1 MSDDQTALS
10 ARCHALVEELGIGAA
25 EAVTEIE
32 PLTGGVASDIARVRV
47 GGEDIC
53 VKFALPQ
60 LRVAAEWK
68 APVHRSAAEYA
79 WLTVA
84 AKVAPESAIR
94 LLGRSETLNGFAMEF
109 LHGDNVTLW
118 KASLLAEAPDRG
130 EAEAVGS
137 VLGRIHHASAD
148 AGFDRTPFWN
158 RDDFRALRI
167 EPYLTFTASRHP
179 AVAAPLN
186 ALAEQLYAS
195 DQILVHGDV
204 SPKNILFRRQGPVI
218 LDAECATMGDPSFDP
233 AFCINH
239 LLLKAV
245 HLPGSRES
253 LLASVGRFW
262 RAYAAHVTWEP
273 LATLEARVCHLLPAL
288 MLARVDGKSP
298 VEYLSEEGQETVRRL
313 AAAGLIHPSEKLAA
327 FMYRI
332 DRDLKETAGD

>member
-1 MSDDQTALS
+1 MSEDHTELS
-10 ARCHALVEELGIGAA
+10 ARCRALVEELGIGRAD
-25 EAVTEIE
+25 EVTDVER
-32 PLTGGVASDIARVRV
+32 LTGGVASDIARVRV
-47 GGEDIC
+47 GGGDIC

-84 AKVAPESAIR
+84 AKVAPDSAIG
-94 LLGRSETLNGFAMEF
+94 LLGRSDTLNGFAMEF
-109 LHGDNVTLW
+109 ISGDDVTLW
-118 KASLLAEAPDRG
+118 KAALLAEAPDRG
-130 EAEAVGS
+130 EAEAVGA
-137 VLGRIHHASAD
+137 VLGRIHQASA
-148 AGFDRTPFWN
+148 ATGFDTAPFQN

-179 AVAAPLN
+179 SVAAPLI
-186 ALAEQLYAS
+186 ALADRLYVS
-195 DQILVHGDV
+195 DRILVHGDV
-204 SPKNILFRRQGPVI
+204 SPKNILFRSQGPVI

-239 LLLKAV
+239 LLLKAA
-245 HLPGSRES
+245 HLPASRQR

-273 LATLEARVCHLLPAL
+273 PAMLEARVCSLLPAL

-298 VEYLSEEGQETVRRL
+298 VEYLTEEGRETVRTL
-313 AAAGLIHPSEKLAA
+313 AVDGLVHPADSLAGLVDW
-327 FMYRI
+327 I
-332 DRDLKETAGD
+332 DRALKGRSA